1 VETIM
6 EAKELTERV
15 RAWIADDPDP
25 ATRVELENLL
35 RRGDL
40 DELHERFRA
49 RLEFGTAGLRG
60 ALGAGP
66 GRMNRAVVRRVT
78 AGLARYLLDQVPD
91 VQTHGVVVGR
101 DGRHMSKEFA
111 EDTAAVLAAAGI
123 PAHVFADVAPTP
135 LTAYAVGALGAA
147 AAVMVTA
154 SHNPPADNGY
164 KVYWSNGA
172 QIIPPHDAGISAA
185 IDGVSSIRDIPLLS
199 EPEAR
204 ARGLWRDVPSAVGES
219 YLAGVLALRRHP
231 ECPTDLT
238 IVYSPLHG
246 VGGAWVRRVF
256 AQAGFSQ
263 LRVVPE
269 QAEPDGDFPTVAFPN
284 PEEKGAMDL
293 ALDLARR
300 EGADLILAN
309 DPDADRLAAIIR
321 DREGVYRPLTGNQI
335 GTLLAYYV
343 LTENVSRAAE
353 LVVITSI
360 VSSSLLRRMA
370 GELGVHY
377 AETLTGFKWI
387 ANKAMDLRTAHGWR
401 FAFGFEEALGYTV
414 GELVRDKDGIG
425 AALVFADLAAFC
437 RARGETVLDY
447 LEGIHRR
454 FGLYASAQRSVTLP
468 GSEGVAAIGR
478 IMEAFRGRP
487 PEAIGGSRIVR
498 RADLSTGE
506 EIDCATGTRSKADL
520 PPSNV
525 IVYELDGGSRILLR
539 PSGTEPKIKYYFE
552 AVTSIDPEEPFSA
565 ASERGQARLDAL
577 ITGFLAEADA
587 RALKS

>member
-1 VETIM
+1 M
-6 EAKELTERV
+6 EEKELTELV

-25 ATRVELENLL
+25 ATRAELEDLL
-35 RRGDL
+35 RREDKS
-40 DELHERFRA
+40 ELRERFRA

-78 AGLARYLLDQVPD
+78 AGLARYLVVHVPD
-91 VQTHGVVVGR
+91 VKTRGVVVGR
-101 DGRHMSKEFA
+101 DGRRMSKEFA

-123 PAHVFADVAPTP
+123 PAHYFADVAPTP
-135 LTAYAVGALGAA
+135 LTAYAVGTLEAA

-164 KVYWSNGA
+164 KVYWGNGA

-185 IDGVSSIRDIPLLS
+185 IDGVGAVRDIPLMGES
-199 EPEAR
+199 EAR
-204 ARGLWRDVPSAVGES
+204 GRGLWRDVPPAVGEG

-231 ECPTDLT
+231 ESPTNLT

-246 VGGAWVRRVF
+246 VGGAWVRRAF
-256 AQAGFSQ
+256 AEAGFSR
-263 LRVVPE
+263 LRVVAE
-269 QAEPDGDFPTVAFPN
+269 QAEPDGEFPTVAFPN

-309 DPDADRLAAIIR
+309 DPDADRLAAIVR
-321 DREGVYRPLTGNQI
+321 DRDGAYRPLTGNQI

-343 LTENVSRAAE
+343 LTENAPREGE
-353 LVVITSI
+353 LLVITSV

-370 GELGVHY
+370 AELGVHY

-387 ANKAMDLRTAHGWR
+387 ANKAMELRTARGWR

-425 AALVFADLAAFC
+425 AAIVFADMAAFC

-447 LEGIHRR
+447 LEGIYRR
-454 FGLYASAQRSVTLP
+454 FGLYVSAQRSVTLP

-478 IMEAFRGRP
+478 IMEAFRGSP

-498 RADLSTGE
+498 RADLRSGE
-506 EIDCATGTRSKADL
+506 EIDCVTGARSETGL

-525 IVYELDGGSRILLR
+525 IVYELEGGSRILLR

-552 AVTSIDPEEPFSA
+552 ARVSIDPNGLFSE

-577 ITGFLAEADA
+577 IAGFLAEADA
-587 RALKS
+587 RALKA

>member
-1 VETIM
+1 M
-6 EAKELTERV
+6 EAKELTEQV

-25 ATRVELENLL
+25 AMRAELEDLM
-35 RRGDL
+35 RREDL
-40 DELHERFRA
+40 DELRERFRA

-78 AGLARYLLDQVPD
+78 AGLARYLLARVPD
-91 VQTHGVVVGR
+91 VKTRGVVVGR
-101 DGRHMSKEFA
+101 DGRRMSKEFA
-111 EDTAAVLAAAGI
+111 EDTAAVLTAAGI
-123 PAHVFADVAPTP
+123 PVHYFADVAPTP

-154 SHNPPADNGY
+154 SHNPRADNGY

-185 IDGVSSIRDIPLLS
+185 IDGVGSLREVALIG
-199 EPEAR
+199 EAEAR
-204 ARGLWRDVPSAVGES
+204 ARGLWRDVPSAVGEA

-231 ECPTDLT
+231 ESPTDLT

-246 VGGAWVRRVF
+246 VGGAWVRQVF
-256 AQAGFSQ
+256 ARAGFSR
-263 LRVVPE
+263 LCVVPE
-269 QAEPDGDFPTVAFPN
+269 QAEPDGEFPTVAFPN

-293 ALDLARR
+293 ALGLARR

-309 DPDADRLAAIIR
+309 DPDADRLAVIVR
-321 DREGVYRPLTGNQI
+321 DRDGAYQPLTGNQI
-335 GTLLAYYV
+335 GALLAYYV
-343 LTENVSRAAE
+343 LTENPPREGES
-353 LVVITSI
+353 LVITSI
-360 VSSSLLRRMA
+360 VSSGQLRRMA
-370 GELGVHY
+370 AELGVHY

-387 ANKAMDLRTAHGWR
+387 ANKAMELRSARGWR

-437 RARGETVLDY
+437 RARAKTVLDY
-447 LEGIHRR
+447 LEEIYRR
-454 FGLYASAQRSVTLP
+454 FGLYVSAQRSVTLP
-468 GSEGVAAIGR
+468 GSEGVAAIGS

-498 RADLSTGE
+498 RADLRTGE
-506 EIDCATGTRSKADL
+506 EIDCATGAKSATDL
-520 PPSNV
+520 PASNV
-525 IVYELDGGSRILLR
+525 IVYRLEGGSRIILR

-552 AVTSIDPEEPFSA
+552 AVASIEPGEPFSK
-565 ASERGQARLDAL
+565 ASERGQTRLDAL
-577 ITGFLAEADA
+577 IAGFLAEADA
-587 RALKS
+587 RTPKG

>member
-1 VETIM
+1 
-6 EAKELTERV
+6 
-15 RAWIADDPDP
+15 
-25 ATRVELENLL
+25 
-35 RRGDL
+35 
-40 DELHERFRA
+40 
-49 RLEFGTAGLRG
+49 
-60 ALGAGP
+60 
-66 GRMNRAVVRRVT
+66 
-78 AGLARYLLDQVPD
+78 
-91 VQTHGVVVGR
+91 
-101 DGRHMSKEFA
+101 MSKEFA

-123 PAHVFADVAPTP
+123 PAHYIADVAPTP
-135 LTAYAVGALGAA
+135 LTAYAVGALSAA

-164 KVYWSNGA
+164 KVYWGNGA
-172 QIIPPHDAGISAA
+172 QIIPPHDTGISAA
-185 IDGVSSIRDIPLLS
+185 IDGVSSILDIPLMS
-199 EPEAR
+199 ESEAR
-204 ARGLWRDVPSAVGES
+204 ARGLWRDVPSTVGES

-246 VGGAWVRRVF
+246 VGGAWVRRGF
-256 AQAGFSQ
+256 AQAGFSR

-293 ALDLARR
+293 ALELARR

-309 DPDADRLAAIIR
+309 DPDADRLAAIVR
-321 DREGVYRPLTGNQI
+321 DGDGTYQPLTGNQI
-335 GTLLAYYV
+335 GTVLAYYV
-343 LTENVSRAAE
+343 LTENASRE
-353 LVVITSI
+353 SEIVVITSI

-370 GELGVHY
+370 AELGVHY

-387 ANKAMDLRTAHGWR
+387 ANKAMDLRAARGWR

-425 AALVFADLAAFC
+425 AALVFADMAAFC

-454 FGLYASAQRSVTLP
+454 FGLYVSAQRSVTLP

-487 PEAIGGSRIVR
+487 PEAIGASRIVR
-498 RADLSTGE
+498 RADLSTGV
-506 EIDCATGTRSKADL
+506 EIDCATGTRSKTDL

-552 AVTSIDPEEPFSA
+552 AVTSIDPEEPISA

-577 ITGFLAEADA
+577 IAGFLAEAA
-587 RALKS
+587 SRTLKS